1 MKKKLNKFKNSS
13 FIKKVNPFINKISG
27 FIKQS
32 YLFFNENKLVF
43 IYIFGCLLNGII
55 LRAFTTD
62 NIFSISPIFADL
74 FVTIFFASFYFLFK
88 KKWRNVYL
96 YTMTILTTLICI
108 SNIVYYHYYSSFISI
123 TFISFVLTNHET
135 GDADV
140 LGNLL
145 EIKYFIPL
153 WFPACI
159 YLFDRIQ
166 KKHKEFL
173 KAKKFSKNKSLKF
186 MYIWSFIFL
195 ALLLTTLKG
204 VDYGRFY
211 TQWNREYLVNKF
223 GVYLYQVN
231 DVVKSIEPKM
241 ATLFGSDKV
250 YKEVNEFYSD
260 RSDKQDYKN
269 EYTNILKGKNV
280 IAIHSESMQN
290 VLINMKINGTEI
302 TPNLN
307 KLSKEGIYFSNFHPQ
322 VSFGT
327 SSDTEFTMA
336 TSLLPVKSGSVFI
349 NHSDKE
355 YVSMY
360 KLLKEKGYYTFS
372 MHANTGDFWNRNIM
386 HQNLGYDKFY
396 EKKSYVDDENIGFGL
411 SDRSFMR
418 QSVEYIKQ
426 INQEHKLYY
435 GTLITLSNHT
445 PFSYTELFEKLDLT
459 MTVNGK
465 KYPYMEN
472 TKLGDYFTS
481 AHYADAQIGYL
492 ISLLEENDLLD
503 NTVIVI
509 YGDHDARI
517 STSMWNRY
525 YNYDYKTDDILDSS
539 DPNYKELDYY
549 WQELN
554 RSTPL
559 IIWSKDEG
567 FKTNYSKEVDTA
579 MGMYDV
585 SVTLGNMLGVYN
597 KYALGTD
604 VMDKTDNLVVFPNGN
619 FLTNYVFYNNNK
631 GQYKLLKNTP
641 LSEDYIKKNKEKADQ
656 ILEISNNIIVYNY
669 FEKVLSES
677 EYIKEK

>member
-1 MKKKLNKFKNSS
+1 MKKKLNDLKNSL
-13 FIKKVNPFINKISG
+13 FIKKISN
-27 FIKQS
+27 FTKQT
-32 YLFFNENKLVF
+32 YAFFNENKLVF

-55 LRAFTTD
+55 LRVFTTG
-62 NIFSISPIFADL
+62 NILSISPIFAD
-74 FVTIFFASFYFLFK
+74 FFITIFFASFYFLFK

-108 SNIVYYHYYSSFISI
+108 CNIVYYHYYSSFISI
-123 TFISFVLTNHET
+123 TFISFALTNHET
-135 GDADV
+135 GDSNV
-140 LGNLL
+140 VGNLV
-145 EIKYFIPL
+145 EIKYLIPL
-153 WFPACI
+153 WFPICM
-159 YLFDRIQ
+159 YLFDRKQ

-173 KAKKFSKNKSLKF
+173 KAKRFSKNKSLRF
-186 MYIWSFIFL
+186 MYIWSLIFL
-195 ALLLTTLKG
+195 GLLLTTLKG

-231 DVVKSIEPKM
+231 DVLKSIEPKM
-241 ATLFGSDKV
+241 ATLFGSDRV
-250 YKEVNEFYSD
+250 YKEVNDFYSD
-260 RSDKQDYKN
+260 RSDKQNYKN
-269 EYTNILKGKNV
+269 EYTNALKGKNV

-307 KLSKEGIYFSNFHPQ
+307 KLTQEGIYFSNFHPQ

-349 NHSDKE
+349 NYSDKK

-360 KLLKEKGYYTFS
+360 ELLKEKGYYTFS

-386 HQNLGYDKFY
+386 HKKLGYDKFY

-426 INQEHKLYY
+426 INKEHKLYY
-435 GTLITLSNHT
+435 GTMITLSNHT
-445 PFSYTELFEKLDLT
+445 PFSYNELFEKLDLT
-459 MTVNGK
+459 MTVNDK

-472 TKLGDYFTS
+472 TKLGDYFVS

-525 YNYDYKTDDILDSS
+525 YNYDYETDDVLDSN
-539 DPNYKELDYY
+539 DKNYKELDYY

-559 IIWSKDEG
+559 IIWSKDEK
-567 FKTNYSKEVDTA
+567 FKTNYAKKVDTA

-604 VMDKTDNLVVFPNGN
+604 VMDKKDNLVVFPNGN
-619 FLTNYVFYNNNK
+619 YLTNYVYYNNNK

-641 LSEDYIKKNKEKADQ
+641 LSEDYIKKNKQKADQ
-656 ILEISNNIIVYNY
+656 ILEISNDIIVFNY
-669 FEKVLSES
+669 FEKVLSDS

>member
-1 MKKKLNKFKNSS
+1 MKKKLNNIKNNIIFKKITY
-13 FIKKVNPFINKISG
+13 FIKE
-27 FIKQS
+27 S
-32 YLFFNENKLVF
+32 YLFFNENKIVF
-43 IYIFGCLLNGII
+43 IYILGCLLNGII
-55 LRAFTTD
+55 LRFFTTG
-62 NIFSISPIFADL
+62 NLLNTSPIYADL

-88 KKWRNVYL
+88 KKWKNIYL

-123 TFISFVLTNHET
+123 TFISFALTNYET
-135 GDADV
+135 GDSNV
-140 LGNLL
+140 LGNLI
-145 EIKYFIPL
+145 EIKYLLPL
-153 WFPACI
+153 WFPIFI
-159 YLFDRIQ
+159 YVFNTKQ
-166 KKHKEFL
+166 KKHLELK
-173 KAKKFSKNKSLKF
+173 KAKRYSKNKCLRY
-186 MYIWSFIFL
+186 MYIWSLVFL
-195 ALLLTTLKG
+195 GLLLSTLKG

-223 GVYLYQVN
+223 GVYLYQLN

-241 ATLFGSDKV
+241 ATLFGADKV
-250 YKEVNEFYSD
+250 YKEVNDFYSD
-260 RSDKQDYKN
+260 RSDTQDYKN
-269 EYTNILKGKNV
+269 DYTNILKGKNV

-290 VLINMKINGTEI
+290 VLLNMKINGTYI

-307 KLSKEGIYFSNFHPQ
+307 KLSQEGIYFSNFHPQ

-349 NHSDKE
+349 NYSDKE

-360 KLLKEKGYYTFS
+360 KLLQEKGYYTFS

-386 HQNLGYDKFY
+386 HRNLGYQKFY
-396 EKKSYVDDENIGFGL
+396 EKKSYIDDEDIGFGL

-426 INQEHKLYY
+426 INEEHKLYY
-435 GTLITLSNHT
+435 GTMITLSNHT
-445 PFSYTELFEKLDLT
+445 PFTYNELFEKLDLT
-459 MTVNGK
+459 MTVKGT
-465 KYPYMEN
+465 KYQYMEN

-492 ISLLEENDLLD
+492 ISLLDEAGLLD

-517 STSMWNRY
+517 STSMWNRF
-525 YNYDYKTDDILDSS
+525 YNYNYETNDVLNEEDE
-539 DPNYKELDYY
+539 NYKELDYY

-559 IIWSKDEG
+559 IIWSKDKG
-567 FKTNYSKEVDTA
+567 FQTNYSKKVDTA

-597 KYALGTD
+597 KYALGSD
-604 VMDKTDNLVVFPNGN
+604 VMNKKDNLVVFPNGN
-619 FLTNYVFYNNNK
+619 FLTNYVYYNSNK
-631 GQYKLLKNTP
+631 GQYKLLKDIP
-641 LSEDYIKKNKEKADQ
+641 LSEDYINKNKEKTEE

-669 FEKVLSES
+669 FEKVLSNS
-677 EYIKEK
+677 EYIKE

>member
-123 TFISFVLTNHET
+123 TFISFALTNHET

-153 WFPACI
+153 WFPACM
-159 YLFDRIQ
+159 YLYDRTQ

-280 IAIHSESMQN
+280 IAIHSESMQK

-445 PFSYTELFEKLDLT
+445 PFSYNELFEKLDLT

-525 YNYDYKTDDILDSS
+525 YNYDYKTDNILDSS

-559 IIWSKDEG
+559 IIWSKDEV

>member
-1 MKKKLNKFKNSS
+1 MKKKLNVLKNSP
-13 FIKKVNPFINKISG
+13 FIKKISDFIR
-27 FIKQS
+27 QS
-32 YLFFNENKLVF
+32 YLFFNENKLLF

-55 LRAFTTD
+55 LRVFTTG
-62 NIFSISPIFADL
+62 NILSISPIFADL
-74 FVTIFFASFYFLFK
+74 FITIFFASFYFLFK

-108 SNIVYYHYYSSFISI
+108 CNIVYYHYYSSFISI
-123 TFISFVLTNHET
+123 TFISFALTNHET
-135 GDADV
+135 GDSNV
-140 LGNLL
+140 VGNLV
-145 EIKYFIPL
+145 EIKYLIPL
-153 WFPACI
+153 WFPVCF
-159 YLFDRIQ
+159 YLFDRKQ

-173 KAKKFSKNKSLKF
+173 KAKRFSKNKSLRY
-186 MYIWSFIFL
+186 MYIWSLVFL
-195 ALLLTTLKG
+195 GLLLTTLKG

-241 ATLFGSDKV
+241 ATLFGSDRV

-260 RSDKQDYKN
+260 RSDKQNYKN
-269 EYTNILKGKNV
+269 EYTNALKGKNV

-307 KLSKEGIYFSNFHPQ
+307 KLTQEGIYFSNFHPQ

-349 NHSDKE
+349 NYSDKK

-386 HQNLGYDKFY
+386 HKNLGYDKFY

-426 INQEHKLYY
+426 INKEHKLYY
-435 GTLITLSNHT
+435 GTMITLSNHT
-445 PFSYTELFEKLDLT
+445 PFSYNELFEKLDLT

-472 TKLGDYFTS
+472 TKLGDYFVS

-492 ISLLEENDLLD
+492 ISLLEENNLLD

-525 YNYDYKTDDILDSS
+525 YNYDYETDDVLDSN
-539 DPNYKELDYY
+539 DKNYKELDYY

-567 FKTNYSKEVDTA
+567 FKTNYAKKVDTA

-604 VMDKTDNLVVFPNGN
+604 VMDKKDNLVVFPNGN
-619 FLTNYVFYNNNK
+619 YLTNYVYYNNNK

-641 LSEDYIKKNKEKADQ
+641 LSENYIKKNKQKADQ

-669 FEKVLSES
+669 FEKVLSNS